1 MTSNEGWLSSR
12 SNWCR
17 ETFIDLC
24 FTPLCGGK
32 QQIPI
37 FGLLE
42 KRNGWLVWT
51 TVIKYLQTTVQ
62 LLSLLLRLQLVGR
75 SVGWLVTVFDKCS
88 AKNLS
93 SSSIEDS
100 DQLMFG

>member
-32 QQIPI
+32 EQIPF
-37 FGLLE
+37 FGL
-42 KRNGWLVWT
+42 RNGWLVWT

-62 LLSLLLRLQLVGR
+62 VFADDGSTTIPTPTVTISWSVSWLVGN
-75 SVGWLVTVFDKCS
+75 SV
-88 AKNLS
+88 
-93 SSSIEDS
+93 
-100 DQLMFG
+100 